1 MPLTDTAVIAIGR
14 NEGAR
19 LVACLESIAGV
30 ASTIIYVDSGSTD
43 DSVRNA
49 RRFGADVVSLD
60 MSVPF
65 TAARARNAGLERLA
79 GVSPRPKYVMMVDGD
94 CSVQTDWLPAAHAFL
109 ETHPEVGGVCGRRRE
124 RHPEASIYN
133 RLCDREWD
141 TRIGKTRACGG
152 DVMWR
157 TAAVDAIQGY
167 DPAIIAGEDEE
178 ICIRMR
184 KAGWV
189 LWRADLEM
197 TSHDADIRRIGQWWT
212 RMVRAGHSFA
222 NLNRLY
228 PGFYAH
234 QFRRTMAWS
243 VVLPVAAIAGAL
255 VTPWLAA
262 AVGAVYLLS
271 FARGLR
277 ANLSAGLGLLDSA
290 KASALR
296 LAAWFASLQG
306 HCLFWIRSARSTR
319 HTIIE
324 YK

>member
-14 NEGAR
+14 NEGGR
-19 LVACLESIAGV
+19 LVACLESIAGL
-30 ASTIIYVDSGSTD
+30 ASAVIYVDSGSTD

-49 RRFGADVVSLD
+49 RRLGAEVVSLD

-79 GVSPRPKYVMMVDGD
+79 NLSPRPRYVMMVDGD
-94 CSVQTDWLPAAHAFL
+94 CAVHADWLPHARNFL
-109 ETHPEVGGVCGRRRE
+109 ETHPEAGGVCGRRRE
-124 RHPEASIYN
+124 RHPDASIYN
-133 RLCDREWD
+133 RLCDQEWD

-157 TAAVDAIQGY
+157 MLAIDAIKGY
-167 DPAIIAGEDEE
+167 DPTIIAGEDEE

-184 KAGWV
+184 RAGWV
-189 LWRADLEM
+189 LWRVDAEM
-197 TSHDADIRRIGQWWT
+197 TSHDADIHRFGQWWT

-222 NLNRLY
+222 NLNSLY

-243 VVLPVAAIAGAL
+243 VVLPVTGIAGAL
-255 VTPWLAA
+255 LTPWLTLAA
-262 AVGAVYLLS
+262 GAVYLLS
-271 FARGLR
+271 FARGMR
-277 ANLSAGLGLLDSA
+277 ASMATGSGPLDSA
-290 KASALR
+290 KASFLR

-306 HCLFWIRSARSTR
+306 HCLFWIRRARSSR